1 MSKINVEAS
10 DLLKILDAMW
20 KADRFL
26 GWRDNMNAAMHLA
39 SDAEVRW
46 SPLTSLV
53 HAEAQRLHGILEAA
67 GELHP

>member
-1 MSKINVEAS
+1 VPKITVEAS
-10 DLLKILDAMW
+10 DLLKVMDAMW

-26 GWRDNMNAAMHLA
+26 GWRDNMNAAVHLA

-53 HAEAQRLHGILEAA
+53 HTQAQRLHDILKAA
-67 GELHP
+67 GEL